1 MTISIREIDSNKSKV
16 VLQRHPLPR
25 ANETLSNARV
35 TATAEEL
42 KYAGNL
48 TPQEAW
54 ALFSSGIAELVD
66 VRTARELERVGHVPG
81 AKHVEW
87 LRSSDMLQNPRFLS
101 ELGAKVDK
109 EDVVLFLCRSSKRSE
124 SAAQAAAASGYR
136 NAFNVLEGFEGD
148 GSPQRGWLRHG
159 LPFSQDE

>member
-1 MTISIREIDSNKSKV
+1 MTILIREIDHNTSR
-16 VLQRHPLPR
+16 LQHHPLRR
-25 ANETLSNARV
+25 ANETLTKSRV
-35 TATAEEL
+35 SAAAAKL
-42 KYAGNL
+42 KFAGNL

-87 LRSSDMLQNPRFLS
+87 LRGSDMLQNPRFLS
-101 ELGAKVDK
+101 ELGSKIDK
-109 EDVVLFLCRSSKRSE
+109 EDVVLFLCRSGKRSE
-124 SAAQAAAASGYR
+124 SAAEAATASGYS

-148 GSPQRGWLRHG
+148 GSPQRGWLHHG
-159 LPFSQDE
+159 LPSSQEG